1 LRRATIRTDNATGI
15 RFAATLGEEL
25 WAEVVLV

>member
-15 RFAATLGEEL
+15 RSSVTLGEEP
-25 WAEVVLV
+25 WVEVVLV